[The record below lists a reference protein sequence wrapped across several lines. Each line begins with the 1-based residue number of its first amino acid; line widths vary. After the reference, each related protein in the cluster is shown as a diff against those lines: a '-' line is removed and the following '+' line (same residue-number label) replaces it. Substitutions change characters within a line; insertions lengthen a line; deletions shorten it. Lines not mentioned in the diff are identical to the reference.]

1 MLKSPQQYAQKGL
14 DYLEK
19 AVLDVLI
26 SAKGSGKPYM
36 RSKEITQ
43 LLNIDPTPTA
53 TGAQYSQIVIGIL
66 DRLENKG
73 KATKVDHGKWTITNK

>member
-1 MLKSPQQYAQKGL
+1 
-14 DYLEK
+14 
-19 AVLDVLI
+19 
-26 SAKGSGKPYM
+26 M

-43 LLNIDPTPTA
+43 LFNIDPTPTA